1 MSRKRGLGKG
11 LDALI
16 PTGEDL
22 PSLGGGVLQVSLDNI
37 RPNPRQ
43 PRSDVDTEGLE
54 ELAASIREHGVLQPL
69 LVSQDETGEGYMLV
83 AGERRLQ
90 AARIAGLT
98 NVPVIVR
105 HADERQRLE
114 WTLIENL
121 QRTDLNPLEAAEGY
135 RQLAEDFNLSHEE
148 IAVRVGKSRASV
160 TNTLRLLKLSPAVR
174 KSLMQG
180 KISEG
185 HARALLTLRSARA
198 QSAAL
203 QTVIQRG
210 LNVRQTEELV
220 RRLGGKRRKS
230 PPPPERPP
238 EEVALEDQL
247 REALGTRVTIKRGQR
262 GGQLVI
268 RFYSDEEL
276 NALVDQLLKRSS
288 ET

>member
-43 PRSDVDTEGLE
+43 PRSDIDIEGLE

-69 LVSQDETGEGYMLV
+69 LVSQDEAGEGYILV

-105 HADERQRLE
+105 HAGERQRLE

-174 KSLMQG
+174 QSLMQG
-180 KISEG
+180 EISEG
-185 HARALLTLRSARA
+185 HARALLALRSTRA

-203 QTVIQRG
+203 QTVTQRG

-220 RRLGGKRRKS
+220 RRLGGERRKS

-238 EEVALEDQL
+238 EEIALEDQL
-247 REALGTRVTIKRGQR
+247 REALGTRVTIKRGRR
-262 GGQLVI
+262 GGRLVI

-276 NALVDQLLKRSS
+276 NALVDQLLNRSS